1 MKSPLPSALICL
13 GYVVFVFVGP
23 QMMKDR
29 KPYDLKYPIILYN
42 LCTFLI
48 SGYLFYEVN
57 QLFFLLKSFKFIKQI
72 KLVFGEWMVE

>member
-1 MKSPLPSALICL
+1 MPSALICL

-29 KPYDLKYPIILYN
+29 KPFDLKYPIILYN

-48 SGYLFYEVN
+48 SGYLFYEVD
-57 QLFFLLKSFKFIKQI
+57 
-72 KLVFGEWMVE
+72 